1 MERAER
7 FARRLQ
13 AIAVI
18 DVAGYSRL
26 MSSEESLT
34 HARVGELFEN
44 VVKPLLRLHGGREIE
59 RAGDGLLVL
68 FESSTSAVVAALGVQ
83 RAVAAHQQAVD
94 AGRRMLLRIGINVG
108 DIIIDG
114 AEIAGDDVNVAA
126 RLQALAAP
134 GHVCIAAAVREQIH
148 EDLECTYSDRG
159 VVALKNITRP
169 IRVYELRPPEAG
181 AAAGTGAGGARFL
194 GFALPARRGRWV
206 LAALLVMGLAAVAL
220 AVLGPWRGAA
230 QVAYQ
235 EAPPMSIAVLPFNA
249 ADAGVQALSGELT
262 SRVTR
267 RLAATSWI
275 AVAAPEEAARY
286 VDRATANEPVRR
298 SPHVRYTLRSRV
310 RADGNTVA
318 VEAEMT
324 DTAKGVSVWVGQARA
339 ARGPGA
345 PEDEL
350 AGNLVVQ
357 LREAIYA
364 AEARRLRESGGVPRT
379 PMEHKML
386 GDEQREKFV
395 TLQGERKAREHY
407 ERALAM
413 DPNFVP
419 AIIAAAYMLLAEL
432 DLDPA
437 VVPQPLL
444 DLAEQL
450 SKRAVSREPGSAPA
464 WQLRSEVLAR
474 QWLWDAARDAS
485 DQAIALDPG
494 RAFAF
499 GQRASLLARM
509 GKPRE
514 ALEYADRALALAE
527 QRSGYALFQRCHGL
541 MALGQYAASA
551 EACER
556 SIAREDWWL
565 QHAYLLAA
573 YALLGHADK
582 AAAER
587 RRLLDQQ
594 PDFTLQRVH
603 VLRLSNVPEFQ
614 AQLNDSLLR
623 GLRLAGIPEGR

>member
-34 HARVGELFEN
+34 HARVGELFES

-83 RAVAAHQQAVD
+83 RAVAANQQAVD
-94 AGRRMLLRIGINVG
+94 VERRLLLRIGINVG

-148 EDLECTYSDRG
+148 EDLECTYNDRG

-169 IRVYELRPPEAG
+169 IRVYELRPPETG
-181 AAAGTGAGGARFL
+181 AAASAGGARFF
-194 GFALPARRGRWV
+194 GFVPATRGGRW
-206 LAALLVMGLAAVAL
+206 GL
-220 AVLGPWRGAA
+220 AVLVLVVLAGIAFALSGRWGGPAP
-230 QVAYQ
+230 VAYQ
-235 EAPPMSIAVLPFNA
+235 EAPPMSIAILPFSA

-267 RLAATSWI
+267 RLATTSWI

-286 VDRATANEPVRR
+286 VAQATANEPVRR
-298 SPHVRYTLRSRV
+298 SPHVRYALRSRV
-310 RADGNTVA
+310 RGDGNA
-318 VEAEMT
+318 VVVESEMT

-386 GDEQREKFV
+386 GDEQRDKFV
-395 TLQGERKAREHY
+395 TLDSERKARQHY
-407 ERALAM
+407 ERAMEA

-419 AIIAAAYMLLAEL
+419 AIVATAYMLLAEL
-432 DLDPA
+432 DLDAA
-437 VVPQPLL
+437 VVPAPLL
-444 DLAEQL
+444 DRAEAL
-450 SKRAVSREPGSAPA
+450 SKRAVSREPSSAPA
-464 WQLRSEVLAR
+464 WQLRAEVLAR
-474 QWLWDAARDAS
+474 QWLWDAAQDAS

-499 GQRASLLARM
+499 GQRASLLSRM
-509 GKPRE
+509 GRPRE
-514 ALEYADRALALAE
+514 ALTYADRALTLAD
-527 QRSGYALFQRCHGL
+527 QRSGYALFQRCH
-541 MALGQYAASA
+541 ALLVQGDTAAAMES
-551 EACER
+551 CEKA
-556 SIAREDWWL
+556 IAREEWWL
-565 QHAYLLAA
+565 QRAYLLAG
-573 YALLGHADK
+573 YALLGQADK
-582 AAAER
+582 VAAER
-587 RRLLDQQ
+587 QRLLALQ
-594 PDFTLQRVH
+594 PGFTLQRVRA
-603 VLRLSNVPEFQ
+603 LRLSNVAAFE
-614 AQLNDSLLR
+614 AQLEGSLFR
-623 GLRLAGIPEGR
+623 GLRLAGIQEGR

>member
-83 RAVAAHQQAVD
+83 RAVAANQQTVD
-94 AGRRMLLRIGINVG
+94 AERRMLLRIGINVG

-114 AEIAGDDVNVAA
+114 ADIAGDDVNVAA

-148 EDLECTYSDRG
+148 EDLECTYNDRG

-169 IRVYELRPPEAG
+169 IRVYELRPPETGAG
-181 AAAGTGAGGARFL
+181 AAAGARFFGL
-194 GFALPARRGRWV
+194 ALPTRKGRWA
-206 LAALLVMGLAAVAL
+206 LALLLIAGLAAVAL
-220 AVLGPWRGAA
+220 AVYAPWRGAA
-230 QVAYQ
+230 SVAYQ
-235 EAPPMSIAVLPFNA
+235 EAPPMSIAILPFNA

-267 RLAATSWI
+267 RLATTSWI

-286 VDRATANEPVRR
+286 AAQRA
-298 SPHVRYTLRSRV
+298 PHVRYALRSRV
-310 RADGNTVA
+310 RADGNTVV

-364 AEARRLRESGGVPRT
+364 AEARRLRESGGVART

-386 GDEQREKFV
+386 GDEERDKFV
-395 TLQGERKAREHY
+395 TLDSERKARQHY
-407 ERALAM
+407 ERAMEA

-419 AIIAAAYMLLAEL
+419 AIIATAYMLLAEL
-432 DLDPA
+432 DLDAA
-437 VVPQPLL
+437 VVPAPLL
-444 DLAEQL
+444 DRAEAL
-450 SKRAVSREPGSAPA
+450 SKRAVSREPSSAPA
-464 WQLRSEVLAR
+464 WQLRAEVLAR
-474 QWLWDAARDAS
+474 QWLWDAAQDAS
-485 DQAIALDPG
+485 DQSIALDPG

-499 GQRASLLARM
+499 GQRASLLSRM
-509 GKPRE
+509 GRPRE
-514 ALEYADRALALAE
+514 ALSYADRALTLAD
-527 QRSGYALFQRCHGL
+527 QRSGYALFQRCH
-541 MALGQYAASA
+541 ALLVQGEHAGAAES
-551 EACER
+551 CEKA
-556 SIAREDWWL
+556 IAREEWWL
-565 QHAYLLAA
+565 QRAYLLAA
-573 YALLGHADK
+573 YALLGQADK

-587 RRLLDQQ
+587 QRLFALQ
-594 PDFTLQRVH
+594 PGFTLQRVR
-603 VLRLSNVPEFQ
+603 VLRLSNVPAFE
-614 AQLNDSLLR
+614 AQLEASLFR
-623 GLRLAGIPEGR
+623 GLRLAGIQEGR